1 MKKLGIVGGIGPES
15 TLDYY
20 KGINAGFAKRVCG
33 GGNPPL
39 LIDSLNLADM
49 YAFASNKQWPE
60 FTERLVGSVRNLAA
74 GGADFAVMAA
84 NTAHIVFDAV
94 QEQSSIPL
102 ISIVEATCQAGKA
115 KHCKT
120 VVIFGTAFT
129 MSSGLYSEAFAR
141 HGITAHVPSD
151 EEQAVIHGIIFP
163 HLQEGIVL
171 PEEKTAMLQIARR
184 MITELNADA
193 LVLGCT
199 ELPLIIKP
207 EDLPVPVLDTTEIHI
222 EAILNYMLDQET
234 CEK

>member
-141 HGITAHVPSD
+141 HGITAHVPSA

-163 HLQEGIVL
+163 PLQEGIVL
-171 PEEKTAMLQIARR
+171 PEEKAAMLQIARR

>member
-20 KGINAGFAKRVCG
+20 KGTNAGFAKRVCG

-60 FTERLVGSVRNLAA
+60 FTERLIGSVRNLAA

-115 KHCKT
+115 KHC
-120 VVIFGTAFT
+120 
-129 MSSGLYSEAFAR
+129 
-141 HGITAHVPSD
+141 
-151 EEQAVIHGIIFP
+151 
-163 HLQEGIVL
+163 
-171 PEEKTAMLQIARR
+171 
-184 MITELNADA
+184 
-193 LVLGCT
+193 
-199 ELPLIIKP
+199 
-207 EDLPVPVLDTTEIHI
+207 
-222 EAILNYMLDQET
+222 
-234 CEK
+234 